1 MAQLV
6 DSSIII
12 DLERRGLPLPVLFD
26 SAPDEEM
33 AIAAITASELLVGIH
48 RATSQAH
55 RVRRSA
61 FVEGALAELPV
72 LAFDLDAARVHASL
86 SAEMSASGQVI
97 GSHDLLIAATA
108 LANNYDVLTTNTR
121 DFGRVPGL
129 VVREPSW

>member
-1 MAQLV
+1 
-6 DSSIII
+6 
-12 DLERRGLPLPVLFD
+12 
-26 SAPDEEM
+26 M

>member
-1 MAQLV
+1 
-6 DSSIII
+6 
-12 DLERRGLPLPVLFD
+12 
-26 SAPDEEM
+26 M

-72 LAFDLDAARVHASL
+72 LAFDLDVARVHASL
-86 SAEMSASGQVI
+86 SAGMSASGQVI

-108 LANNYDVLTTNTR
+108 LANNYDVLTTNVR
-121 DFGRVPGL
+121 DFSRVPGL